1 MTLRLTFGLNKSYE
15 ESKTCLKTRNLL
27 WRLSGLSKVTEL
39 FIVLEQRS
47 LGPNIEPAH
56 SISTEKLEEE
66 VC

>member
-1 MTLRLTFGLNKSYE
+1 MTLGLTFGLNKSYG
-15 ESKTCLKTRNLL
+15 ESKTCLKTQNML

-47 LGPNIEPAH
+47 LGPNIEPAL
-56 SISTEKLEEE
+56 SISTKKLEEE